1 MSYSRINN
9 MTEIRRAQLEK
20 QLDNFAT
27 FKWGGTD
34 MFKNFGVF
42 IINDK
47 KGSLKFYN
55 GPSFSNE
62 YSKPQFSSNSGDLIG
77 VNFNRQT
84 ISFTVGVYWISAQDY
99 RRLIA
104 CLDPLITDYIIFN
117 FEPNY
122 RYNVKLSK
130 IGDSTRWII
139 GYENGEPRYYTE
151 LSLTFDLQGEQ
162 CAKGVYSYEMDW
174 LQNSI
179 TDKGKTL
186 RKEMKIKNTN
196 EFIYSDLDTP
206 FEFSF
211 PFNLI
216 SEEIENPIDTISLH
230 IKYDNEE
237 VLLFSIVLN
246 NLNYKKLKDEDYETL
261 NLRYDSATGLLFLK
275 QADLSEQL
283 ISLLTTS
290 DEGKRIVQEYTTNKF
305 NIPGKFNFPNFDI
318 TKLSFILRYKRDD
331 KDNPEREYFFF
342 ESKDIDY
349 KNKHP
354 YCNELNCIIS
364 QLENGTKEKECKH
377 KPWNPTFEC
386 YPRTNVI

>member
-1 MSYSRINN
+1 MSYSKINN

-27 FKWGGTD
+27 FKWGGID

-130 IGDSTRWII
+130 IGDSTRWVI
-139 GYENGEPRYYTE
+139 GHENGEPRYYTE

-162 CAKGVYSYEMDW
+162 CAKGVSSYEMSW
-174 LQNSI
+174 SNSSI
-179 TDKGKTL
+179 INEGATI
-186 RKEMKIKNTN
+186 RKEMRIKKDD
-196 EFIYSDLDTP
+196 FIYSDLDTP
-206 FEFSF
+206 FEITI
-211 PFNLI
+211 PFKLV
-216 SEEIENPIDTISLH
+216 SEDPVKSDTIEYSVE
-230 IKYDNEE
+230 YDYKDNKGNLVETKSII
-237 VLLFSIVLN
+237 LFTIN
-246 NLNYKKLKDEDYETL
+246 IEK
-261 NLRYDSATGLLFLK
+261 LRYVGVSDSEMSNVETFNIRYNSETGLLFLK
-275 QADLSEQL
+275 IADSNEKL
-283 ISLLTTS
+283 ISLLTTIDS
-290 DEGKRIVQEYTTNKF
+290 GEKIVKNYFSTKF
-305 NIPGKFNFPNFDI
+305 NIPGLFNFSEFKRED
-318 TKLSFILRYKRDD
+318 LRFILTYTREWEPENSNQKYISTQEEECIF
-331 KDNPEREYFFF
+331 KD
-342 ESKDIDY
+342 
-349 KNKHP
+349 
-354 YCNELNCIIS
+354 
-364 QLENGTKEKECKH
+364 
-377 KPWNPTFEC
+377 WNPTFEC